1 MVRDICDSHHID
13 TLTPAPFS
21 PTLSAGSTT
30 EVHCRYSQGNPMS
43 LLMEVWPQRHR
54 ITVDEYHRMAEV
66 GLLAPDARVE
76 LIEGEIIDMAPI
88 GPPHSSVVNQ
98 LTRWLVR
105 AVGDLA
111 IVQAQGAVRLNL
123 RNEPEPDLALFKPR
137 DDFYRHRHASG
148 TDTLLVIEVSESSLR
163 YDREIKVPL
172 YARPDVPEVWVV
184 DLVNGQILA
193 WHSPVAG
200 EYQHQSSISQL
211 GVVTLAALPGV
222 TVDLSGLGISA
233 RD

>member
-1 MVRDICDSHHID
+1 
-13 TLTPAPFS
+13 
-21 PTLSAGSTT
+21 
-30 EVHCRYSQGNPMS
+30 MS
-43 LLMEVWPQRHR
+43 MLMEVWPQRHR

-105 AVGDLA
+105 AVGDMA
-111 IVQAQGAVRLNL
+111 IVQSQGAVRLNL

-137 DDFYRHRHASG
+137 DDFYRHRHATG
-148 TDTLLVIEVSESSLR
+148 ADTLLVIEVSESSLR

-172 YARPDVPEVWVV
+172 YARHGVPEVWLV
-184 DLVNGQILA
+184 DLVNGRLLT
-193 WHSPVAG
+193 WRSPVAG
-200 EYQHQSSISQL
+200 EYQQQASTAQPGVMPIS
-211 GVVTLAALPGV
+211 ALPG
-222 TVDLSGLGISA
+222 TLVDLSGLGISSQS
-233 RD
+233 